1 MNLPIA
7 FEEKM
12 KSLLG
17 EEEYNA
23 YLQCFDEI
31 KALGLRVNTRKISA
45 EDFEDR
51 AILLTPVHGSPTD
64 FTHDGSVYQLAK
76 HPYYYAGLY
85 YLQEPSAMTPADRLP
100 VELDKVLMFA

>member
-23 YLQCFDEI
+23 YLQCFDEPRHY
-31 KALGLRVNTRKISA
+31 GLRSTPGKFPWRIS
-45 EDFEDR
+45 
-51 AILLTPVHGSPTD
+51 
-64 FTHDGSVYQLAK
+64 
-76 HPYYYAGLY
+76 
-85 YLQEPSAMTPADRLP
+85 
-100 VELDKVLMFA
+100 

>member
-23 YLQCFDEI
+23 YLQCFDEPRHY
-31 KALGLRVNTRKISA
+31 G
-45 EDFEDR
+45 
-51 AILLTPVHGSPTD
+51 
-64 FTHDGSVYQLAK
+64 
-76 HPYYYAGLY
+76 
-85 YLQEPSAMTPADRLP
+85 
-100 VELDKVLMFA
+100 

>member
-23 YLQCFDEI
+23 YLQCFDEPRHY
-31 KALGLRVNTRKISA
+31 GLRVNTRKISV
-45 EDFEDR
+45 EDFLKIAPCAADTR
-51 AILLTPVHGSPTD
+51 SMDLQRILL
-64 FTHDGSVYQLAK
+64 
-76 HPYYYAGLY
+76 
-85 YLQEPSAMTPADRLP
+85 
-100 VELDKVLMFA
+100 